1 MRRWSLLLASSCSLS
16 HSCLSFS
23 PGKAT
28 AWRRV
33 TPPGSVS
40 LAWVTDDSWD
50 VPDMERVAGG
60 ERDNNGSTTDGD
72 GEAQPEKGVLQ
83 HV

>member
-1 MRRWSLLLASSCSLS
+1 M
-16 HSCLSFS
+16 
-23 PGKAT
+23 
-28 AWRRV
+28 
-33 TPPGSVS
+33 
-40 LAWVTDDSWD
+40 TDDSWD

-60 ERDNNGSTTDGD
+60 ERDNNGSTTDRD